1 MNKEKENMTKKNE
14 DVKLDNCYQEVF
26 KTVITMQSKYNNQ
39 MIAGTMMAQA
49 LRLYK
54 TNLTDEGF
62 KAMVEVIA
70 NSGDNIKP
78 FDVPTIN

>member
-1 MNKEKENMTKKNE
+1 MSKDKEAKDLN
-14 DVKLDNCYQEVF
+14 DCYQEIF
-26 KTVITMQSKYNNQ
+26 KTVIDMQAKYNNQ

-54 TNLTDEGF
+54 SNLTEEGF
-62 KAMVEVIA
+62 RAMIEVIA
-70 NSGDNIKP
+70 NSGDTIEP

>member
-1 MNKEKENMTKKNE
+1 MKKDKETKELN
-14 DVKLDNCYQEVF
+14 DCYQELF
-26 KTVITMQSKYNNQ
+26 KTVIDMQARYNNQ

-54 TNLTDEGF
+54 SNLTEEGF
-62 KAMVEVIA
+62 RAMVEVIA
-70 NSGDNIKP
+70 SSGDSIEP

>member
-1 MNKEKENMTKKNE
+1 MSKKKEDILLN
-14 DVKLDNCYQEVF
+14 DCYQEVF
-26 KTVITMQSKYNNQ
+26 KVMIDLQAKYNNQ

-54 TNLTDEGF
+54 TNLTEEGF
-62 KAMVEVIA
+62 KSMVQTIA
-70 NSGDNIKP
+70 DSSDTIEP

>member
-1 MNKEKENMTKKNE
+1 MNKDKEEKDLN
-14 DVKLDNCYQEVF
+14 DCYQEIF
-26 KTVITMQSKYNNQ
+26 KTVIDMQAKYNNQ

-62 KAMVEVIA
+62 KSMVQTIA
-70 NSGDNIKP
+70 DSSD
-78 FDVPTIN
+78 TI

>member
-1 MNKEKENMTKKNE
+1 MNEKKKDIELN
-14 DVKLDNCYQEVF
+14 NCYQEIF
-26 KTVITMQSKYNNQ
+26 TKIMELQSNYDNQ

-54 TNLTDEGF
+54 SNLTDEGF
-62 KAMVEVIA
+62 KAMVQVIVESK
-70 NSGDNIKP
+70 NSIKP